1 MAMSGPLVVVGDA
14 FLDVDV
20 DGFSRRLAPDTPVP
34 VVDTERVGLRPGGA
48 GLAALLAARAGAEVV
63 LVTALGTDESAAT
76 LRGLLAGVTVLG
88 LPLAGP
94 TMVKTRI
101 RAGDRPLLRLDSG
114 SGQAAGGLVA
124 PAVLTVLTSAGAV
137 LVADYGRGVAELAV
151 LRQRLTRLAAAGTP
165 VVWDPH
171 PKGPEPVA
179 GCRVVTPN
187 AAEAYAATGLNDP
200 ADQGRRLCRTWRADA
215 VAVTVGPRGA
225 VLTERTTGQ
234 TLALPDPSGLDTDA
248 SDPDTCGAGDALAA
262 TVTERLR
269 LGTGIRSAVQAGV
282 RAACAFVRAGG
293 VATVTGV
300 PAAGRAP
307 IQLEEVS

>member
-1 MAMSGPLVVVGDA
+1 MSGPLVVVGDA

-20 DGFSRRLAPDTPVP
+20 DGSSRRLAPDAPVP

-76 LRGLLAGVTVLG
+76 LRRLLDGVTVVG

-101 RAGDRPLLRLDSG
+101 RAADRPLLRLDSG
-114 SGQAAGGLVA
+114 SGEAAGGPVA
-124 PAVLTVLTSAGAV
+124 PSVLAALTAAGSV
-137 LVADYGRGVAELAV
+137 LVADYGRGVAALEV
-151 LRQRLTRLAAAGTP
+151 LRSRLARLTAAGVP

-187 AAEAYAATGLNDP
+187 ASEAYVVTGLDDP

-225 VLTERTTGQ
+225 VLTERTTQ
-234 TLALPDPSGLDTDA
+234 QSITLPDPSGLDADRA
-248 SDPDTCGAGDALAA
+248 DPDTCGAGDALA
-262 TVTERLR
+262 VTAADRLR
-269 LGTGIRSAVQAGV
+269 LGAGTRAAVQAGV

-300 PAAGRAP
+300 SAVGRAP